1 MSGGTPTP
9 VNGPGTGLDIQRP
22 NVARMYDYY
31 MRGKD
36 NFAADREAA
45 DKVLTVAPDVPH
57 AAREN
62 HRFLTRAIQFLT
74 GEAGIGQF
82 IDIGPGQPAQANL
95 HHIVHRFDRTARV
108 AYIDNDPAAVP
119 HRRALLAGHQP
130 AVTTTDGDLRDPGT
144 ILTHPDLR
152 RLIHLDEPV
161 ALCMT
166 RVLHF
171 IPDSQE
177 PHECVA
183 RLLDGLAPGSYL
195 VLSHVTG
202 DGRDDGIVKQI
213 TATYDE
219 ATAPLVMR
227 GRDEVRRFFGECALV
242 PPGVVYLTQ
251 WYRHLTAEPVLG
263 DGGTRWAYAG
273 VGIK

>member
-82 IDIGPGQPAQANL
+82 IDIGPGSRPRRTSTTSSTVSTGPPASPTSTTTRPRCPTAAPCSPATSPL
-95 HHIVHRFDRTARV
+95 SPRRTATS
-108 AYIDNDPAAVP
+108 AIPA
-119 HRRALLAGHQP
+119 RSSR
-130 AVTTTDGDLRDPGT
+130 T
-144 ILTHPDLR
+144 LT
-152 RLIHLDEPV
+152 
-161 ALCMT
+161 C
-166 RVLHF
+166 
-171 IPDSQE
+171 
-177 PHECVA
+177 
-183 RLLDGLAPGSYL
+183 GGSSTSMNP
-195 VLSHVTG
+195 SH
-202 DGRDDGIVKQI
+202 
-213 TATYDE
+213 
-219 ATAPLVMR
+219 
-227 GRDEVRRFFGECALV
+227 
-242 PPGVVYLTQ
+242 
-251 WYRHLTAEPVLG
+251 
-263 DGGTRWAYAG
+263 YA
-273 VGIK
+273 